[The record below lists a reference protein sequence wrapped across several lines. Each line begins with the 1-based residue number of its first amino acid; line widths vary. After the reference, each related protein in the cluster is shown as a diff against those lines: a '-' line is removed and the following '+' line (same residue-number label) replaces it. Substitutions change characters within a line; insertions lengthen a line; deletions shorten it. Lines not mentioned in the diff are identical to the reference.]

1 VPLTHRDRETIL
13 RGLAFNEEQRKALSE
28 FIAGATFPLGTLEF
42 GLTDPATDRP
52 AGIGGCAVMV
62 ERDDDPALAEL
73 FTMRSEIAE
82 QEFFASFGGF
92 ANWTAWLCGPR
103 REALLRL
110 EMLVR
115 TPRPSVHR
123 FLLLASANR
132 GALAMAAAGEAV
144 LLVPHDVA
152 VQASHIGAYQVLSEA
167 LPAGEVRPADAVA
180 IKAALAVA
188 EAPPRPNRRERRAAA
203 KRSRCR

>member
-1 VPLTHRDRETIL
+1 MPLTHKDRETIL
-13 RGLAFNEEQRKALSE
+13 RGLAFNEKQRKALSE
-28 FIAGATFPLGTLEF
+28 FIAGATFPLGTMQF
-42 GLTDPATDRP
+42 GFTDPATDRP
-52 AGIGGCAVMV
+52 TGIGGCAVMV

-110 EMLVR
+110 EVLVR

-132 GALAMAAAGEAV
+132 GALAMAAGGEAV

-152 VQASHIGAYQVLSEA
+152 VQASQIGAYQVLSEA

-180 IKAALAVA
+180 IEAALAVA
-188 EAPPRPNRRERRAAA
+188 AAPRPNRRERRAAA
-203 KRSRCR
+203 KRSRDR